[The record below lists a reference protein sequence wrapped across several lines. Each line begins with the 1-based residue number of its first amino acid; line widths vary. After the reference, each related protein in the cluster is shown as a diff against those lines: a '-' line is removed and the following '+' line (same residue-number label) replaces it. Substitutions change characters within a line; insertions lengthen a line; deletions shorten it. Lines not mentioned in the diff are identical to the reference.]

1 MKIPFLW
8 VLLTSFLFF
17 SLSCNPREAKLP
29 GEVVAEVNGEKIT
42 VDEFE
47 REMRELLFEQGGEG
61 KSEALKELRK
71 ICLEQMIDRKLLAQ
85 EARRIGIEILS
96 EELNR
101 MLSEIKKDY
110 PGEGFGETLTLK
122 GIPLE
127 EWKRG
132 LKEKLLA
139 EKMIRHAQRFHGKI
153 EEEEARK
160 YYESHRS
167 LFQIPRKVRVRQ
179 IVVSDG
185 EEALQILKQLKKGES
200 FEKLAMSKSIGP
212 EKVRGGD
219 LGFFSEGEKP
229 LEFNRV
235 FSMRVGEISE
245 VVKSLYGYH
254 IFKLEDK
261 IEPHEISF
269 DEAKSAIYKELE
281 KKKGEE
287 AFQQWFNDLKKKSKI
302 RINRTWLKS

>member
-1 MKIPFLW
+1 MKIPLLW
-8 VLLTSFLFF
+8 IILIPFLFLSF
-17 SLSCNPREAKLP
+17 SCNPREAKLP
-29 GEVVAEVNGEKIT
+29 DQVVAEVNGERIT

-47 REMRELLFEQGGEG
+47 REMRELLFEQGREE
-61 KSEALKELRK
+61 KSEALRELRM
-71 ICLEQMIDRKLLAQ
+71 ICLDQMMDRKLLAQ
-85 EARRIGIEILS
+85 EARRIGIKILP

-101 MLSEIKKDY
+101 TLSEIKKDY
-110 PGEGFGETLTLK
+110 PGEGFGEKLTLT

-132 LKEKLLA
+132 LEEKLLA

-160 YYESHRS
+160 YYETHRS
-167 LFQIPRKVRVRQ
+167 LFQIPQKVRVRQ

-200 FEKLAMSKSIGP
+200 FEKIAMSKSIGP

-219 LGFFSEGEKP
+219 LGYFSEGEKP
-229 LEFNRV
+229 LEFNRA

-245 VVKSLYGYH
+245 VVKSPYGYH

-261 IEPHEISF
+261 IEAQEISF
-269 DEAKSAIYKELE
+269 EEAKSAIYKELE
-281 KKKGEE
+281 KRKGEE

-302 RINRTWLKS
+302 RINRSWLKS

>member
-1 MKIPFLW
+1 MNIPFISI
-8 VLLTSFLFF
+8 LLVHFLIL

-29 GEVVAEVNGEKIT
+29 DQVVAEVNEERIT

-47 REMRELLFEQGGEG
+47 REMKELLFEQGGEE
-61 KSEALKELRK
+61 KPPSLKELRR
-71 ICLEQMIDRKLLAQ
+71 ICLEQIVDRKLLTQ
-85 EARRIGIEILS
+85 EARRIGIKISS
-96 EELNR
+96 EELDKT
-101 MLSEIKKDY
+101 LSEIKKDY
-110 PGEGFGETLTLK
+110 PGEGFGEKLTLK

-127 EWKRG
+127 EWKRT
-132 LKEKLLA
+132 LEEKLLA
-139 EKMIRHAQRFHGKI
+139 EKMIHHAQRFHGRI

-200 FEKLAMSKSIGP
+200 FEKLAMAKSIGP

-219 LGFFSEGEKP
+219 LGYFSEGEKP
-229 LEFNRV
+229 SEFNRA
-235 FSMRVGEISE
+235 FSMKVGEISE
-245 VVKSLYGYH
+245 VIKSPYGYH

-261 IEPHEISF
+261 IEAQEISF
-269 DEAKSAIYKELE
+269 ETAKSAIYKELE

-287 AFQQWFNDLKKKSKI
+287 AFQQWFNDLKKRSKI
-302 RINRTWLKS
+302 KINQTWLRS

>member
-1 MKIPFLW
+1 MKT
-8 VLLTSFLFF
+8 LLPYLILVPFLFF

-29 GEVVAEVNGEKIT
+29 DQVVAVINEERIT

-61 KSEALKELRK
+61 KTVALKELRK
-71 ICLEQMIDRKLLAQ
+71 VCLEQMIDRKLLAQ
-85 EARRIGIEILS
+85 EARRIGINLS
-96 EELNR
+96 PEELNR
-101 MLSEIKKDY
+101 TLSEIQKDY
-110 PGEGFGETLTLK
+110 PGEGFGEKLTLK

-127 EWKRG
+127 EWKRS
-132 LKEKLLA
+132 LEEKLLA

-153 EEEEARK
+153 EEAEARK

-185 EEALQILKQLKKGES
+185 EEALQILKRLKKGES
-200 FEKLAMSKSIGP
+200 FEKLAMSKSLGP

-219 LGFFSEGEKP
+219 LGYFSEGEKP
-229 LEFNRV
+229 SEFNRA
-235 FSMRVGEISE
+235 FSMEVGEISE
-245 VVKSLYGYH
+245 VIKSPYGYH
-254 IFKLEDK
+254 IFKLEEK
-261 IEPHEISF
+261 VEAREIAF
-269 DEAKSAIYKELE
+269 EEAKSAIFKELE

-287 AFQQWFNDLKKKSKI
+287 AFQQWFNDLKKKAKI
-302 RINRTWLKS
+302 KVDRAWLKS

>member
-1 MKIPFLW
+1 MKIPLYFT
-8 VLLTSFLFF
+8 LLVPFLFY
-17 SLSCNPREAKLP
+17 SLSCNPREAKLSDQ
-29 GEVVAEVNGEKIT
+29 VVAEVNEERIT

-47 REMRELLFEQGGEG
+47 REMRELLFEQEGEG
-61 KSEALKELRK
+61 KPEALKELRK
-71 ICLEQMIDRKLLAQ
+71 ICLEQMMDRKLLAQ
-85 EARRIGIEILS
+85 EARRIGIKISS

-101 MLSEIKKDY
+101 TLSEIKKDY
-110 PGEGFGETLTLK
+110 PGEGFGEKLTLK

-127 EWKRG
+127 EWKKG
-132 LKEKLLA
+132 LEEKLLA

-160 YYESHRS
+160 YYETHRS

-200 FEKLAMSKSIGP
+200 FEKLAMAKSIGP

-219 LGFFSEGEKP
+219 LGYFSEGEKP
-229 LEFNRV
+229 SEFNRA
-235 FSMRVGEISE
+235 FSMKVGEISE
-245 VVKSLYGYH
+245 VVKSSYGYH

-261 IEPHEISF
+261 IEAQEISF
-269 DEAKSAIYKELE
+269 EEAKSAIYKELE

-302 RINRTWLKS
+302 KINRTWLKS

>member
-1 MKIPFLW
+1 MKTSSLWIILIP
-8 VLLTSFLFF
+8 FLFF

-29 GEVVAEVNGEKIT
+29 DQIVAEVNGERIT
-42 VDEFE
+42 VEEFD
-47 REMRELLFEQGGEG
+47 REMKELLFDQLREG
-61 KSEALKELRK
+61 KPEALKELRK
-71 ICLEQMIDRKLLAQ
+71 ICLEQMMDRKLLAQ
-85 EARRIGIEILS
+85 EARRIGIKIS
-96 EELNR
+96 PEELNR
-101 MLSEIKKDY
+101 TLSEIKKDY
-110 PGEGFGETLTLK
+110 PGEGFGEKLSLK

-132 LKEKLLA
+132 LEEKLLA
-139 EKMIRHAQRFHGKI
+139 EKMIRHAHRFHGKI

-219 LGFFSEGEKP
+219 LGYFTEGEKP
-229 LEFNRV
+229 SEFNRA
-235 FSMRVGEISE
+235 FSMKVGEISE
-245 VVKSLYGYH
+245 VVKSPYGYH
-254 IFKLEDK
+254 IFKLEDR
-261 IEPHEISF
+261 IEAQEISF
-269 DEAKSAIYKELE
+269 EEAKSAIYKELE

-302 RINRTWLKS
+302 KINRTWLKS

>member
-1 MKIPFLW
+1 MKTSSLWIILIP
-8 VLLTSFLFF
+8 FLFF

-29 GEVVAEVNGEKIT
+29 DQIVAEVNGERIT
-42 VDEFE
+42 VEEFD
-47 REMRELLFEQGGEG
+47 REMKELLFDQLREG
-61 KSEALKELRK
+61 KPEALKELRK
-71 ICLEQMIDRKLLAQ
+71 ICLEQMMDRKLLAQ
-85 EARRIGIEILS
+85 EARRIGIKIS
-96 EELNR
+96 PEELNR
-101 MLSEIKKDY
+101 TLSEIKKDY
-110 PGEGFGETLTLK
+110 PGEGLGEKLSLK

-132 LKEKLLA
+132 LEEKLLA
-139 EKMIRHAQRFHGKI
+139 EKMIRHAHRFHGKI
-153 EEEEARK
+153 EEEEARN

-219 LGFFSEGEKP
+219 LGYFTEGEKP
-229 LEFNRV
+229 VEFNRA
-235 FSMRVGEISE
+235 FSMKVGEISE
-245 VVKSLYGYH
+245 VVKSPYGYH
-254 IFKLEDK
+254 IFKLEDR
-261 IEPHEISF
+261 IEAQEISF
-269 DEAKSAIYKELE
+269 EEAKSVIYKELE

-302 RINRTWLKS
+302 KINRTWLKS